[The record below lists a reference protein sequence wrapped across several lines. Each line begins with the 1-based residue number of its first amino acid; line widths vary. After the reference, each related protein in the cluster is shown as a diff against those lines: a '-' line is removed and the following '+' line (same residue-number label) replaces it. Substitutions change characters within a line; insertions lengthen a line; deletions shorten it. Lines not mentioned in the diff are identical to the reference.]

1 MYQAYADYEDLMAIT
16 EDLLSSMVKDLTG
29 SFVLKYVRTYA
40 CRDAWTSFSECR
52 VVFCIAGMVTWTLIS
67 HLHFDG

>member
-29 SFVLKYVRTYA
+29 SFVLKYVRKYA
-40 CRDAWTSFSECR
+40 IPAWTSFSECR
-52 VVFCIAGMVTWTLIS
+52 VVFSIADMVTWTLIS
-67 HLHFDG
+67 HLHFEG